1 MLSDF
6 FLYAAL
12 DRSYGGYPIS
22 RPSYLTN
29 RIPLAT
35 TQLSRQITADTVQIS
50 GYGKLQAAV
59 SAFQGAVKGFQT
71 TQSVSSFQAISSDA
85 AVASAI
91 ATATASAGSYD
102 LAISQ
107 VAQAQGVVSDALADP
122 DATVVGS
129 GTLTIQ
135 LGEYDSGPN
144 SFTPGASPSVAIN
157 VTNGSLNSIASA
169 INAADAGVTATVIDD
184 GTGYRLS
191 IASNSIGAANG
202 FSLTVTE
209 PSVAINVTNGSL
221 NSIASAINAADAGV
235 TATVIDDGT
244 GYRLSIASNSTG
256 AANGFS
262 LTVTDGDGNNT
273 DTAGL
278 SQLAFDPTAAA
289 GAGKNLTQTRA
300 AQDAAYTIDGI
311 AATSATN
318 SNVSIAPGLT
328 VNLLT
333 AGSTTISVTE
343 SATALSA
350 AAQGLVDAYNDL
362 VGTIK
367 DLTGAGG
374 ELAGDSVS
382 ATLLPA
388 LTAELS
394 NNHAGSLNYLYQ
406 LGVTAEVDGT
416 LSLDDAALEAAF
428 NADPA
433 GAKALLNNAAISC
446 DAVVDPYVKPGGIIS
461 SVNKVVQQDLAY
473 LESRGVGLDAIGSFS
488 QEFANRQYSAALA
501 RGYAAALN
509 ESIYA
514 TLSSQFS
521 SGSTAFPSKGFSLFA

>member
-144 SFTPGASPSVAIN
+144 SFTPGAS
-157 VTNGSLNSIASA
+157 
-169 INAADAGVTATVIDD
+169 
-184 GTGYRLS
+184 
-191 IASNSIGAANG
+191 
-202 FSLTVTE
+202 